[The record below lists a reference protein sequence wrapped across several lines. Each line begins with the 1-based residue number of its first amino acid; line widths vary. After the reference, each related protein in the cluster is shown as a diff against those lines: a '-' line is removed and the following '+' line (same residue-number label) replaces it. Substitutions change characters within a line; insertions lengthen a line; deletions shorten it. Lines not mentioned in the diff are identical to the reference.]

1 MSCQTICLFIKP
13 YLFISIFL
21 PDSLLYNSCNIYHHL
36 YTTRCLN
43 LYTHLSIQGVAST
56 LDGVKRSIEYLQ
68 DYIGIAGLKI
78 FQQEFARIIN
88 YHTEQESNRFVKRKI
103 FDRYDIITVDDDDS
117 DIDSDGQDFSDDDSH
132 DVGNDDCNVG
142 NEDDLDDDGDSDD
155 DNDDDVFSP
164 PLSIVHHVI
173 KVKRFQSQEQLHYLN
188 HQLHHHHHHQYPFLH
203 LHSLPPPHHHQLE
216 LD

>member
-1 MSCQTICLFIKP
+1 M
-13 YLFISIFL
+13 
-21 PDSLLYNSCNIYHHL
+21 
-36 YTTRCLN
+36 
-43 LYTHLSIQGVAST
+43 
-56 LDGVKRSIEYLQ
+56 DGVKRSIEYLQ

-117 DIDSDGQDFSDDDSH
+117 DIDSEGQDFSDDDSH
-132 DVGNDDCNVG
+132 DVGNDD
-142 NEDDLDDDGDSDD
+142 
-155 DNDDDVFSP
+155 FSP

-188 HQLHHHHHHQYPFLH
+188 HQLHHHQYHFLH
-203 LHSLPPPHHHQLE
+203 LHSLPPRHHHQLE
-216 LD
+216 VD

>member
-1 MSCQTICLFIKP
+1 
-13 YLFISIFL
+13 
-21 PDSLLYNSCNIYHHL
+21 
-36 YTTRCLN
+36 
-43 LYTHLSIQGVAST
+43 

-155 DNDDDVFSP
+155 SDDDDDDDDDSDDDDDDDDDVFSP

-188 HQLHHHHHHQYPFLH
+188 HQLHHHHRQYPFLH
-203 LHSLPPPHHHQLE
+203 LHSLPPPHHHHHHQLE
-216 LD
+216 VD